1 MKKKVYVYQSSKTDE
16 FVIQM
21 NGSFI
26 HGTGTKLRDA
36 IIFAE
41 KVRGAEVVVKSGV
54 RPKTLLGEQCFTIEA
69 EYDPCGWRKLCPMDP
84 DDEEIE
90 ETVIACDGS
99 EIYIGDKEHYG
110 GEDCGYVPWEDDD
123 DCMNAATPL
132 GYSYGKEAKPYWMF
146 SNAIVVKDVADAFD
160 EEAYFKLVMRYSLPN
175 ERGEEPEK
183 DRLIKNK
190 IREMTKYSHDEVAIV
205 AHGLRTPSD
214 MFLLTA
220 SKKKD
225 EDGTYLSGE
234 IWELNECYNAVSPGE
249 FWVWF
254 VDPETKHMERKNGR
268 PYASYGDDDEDTN
281 PIGFRIAEV
290 VQAAFQHGTGV
301 INCE

>member
-1 MKKKVYVYQSSKTDE
+1 MKKKVYVYESSKSNE

-21 NGSFI
+21 DGEYI
-26 HGTGTKLRDA
+26 HGSGVKLRDA

-41 KVRGAEVVVKSGV
+41 KTRGAEVIVKNGV
-54 RPKTLLGEQCFTIEA
+54 RPKTLRGEQRFAIEA
-69 EYDPCGWRKLCPMDP
+69 EYDPCGWRKMCPMDP

-90 ETVIACDGS
+90 ETIIACDGS
-99 EIYIGDKEHYG
+99 EIYIGDKEHCG
-110 GEDCGYVPWEDDD
+110 DEDCGYVPWEDDD
-123 DCMNAATPL
+123 DYMNAVSPIS
-132 GYSYGKEAKPYWMF
+132 YSYGKNAKPYWRF
-146 SNAIVVKDVADAFD
+146 SGAIAKDKVFD
-160 EEAYFKLVMRYSLPN
+160 EETYFKLVMRYSLPN
-175 ERGEEPEK
+175 EEGKESEK
-183 DRLIKNK
+183 ERLIKNK
-190 IREMTKYSHDEVAIV
+190 IKMMTKRGDGEIV
-205 AHGLRTPSD
+205 IIAHGLRTPSD

-220 SKKKD
+220 SKEKD
-225 EDGTYLSGE
+225 EDGTSYLSGE
-234 IWELNECYNAVSPGE
+234 ACELDECYNAVSSSE

-301 INCE
+301 INCK